1 MINWKIIS
9 HALVGSSHLEQ
20 EKGCEDVIKAITDE
34 NIAVISLADGAG
46 SFSKALE
53 GATIATSKCSKWL
66 LNNFDWAY
74 SAKESEI
81 KHRLLYNTIRN
92 SIKRKA
98 IKEKTRSNE
107 YSSTLLFVAIKD
119 NRYIAGHI
127 GDGVI
132 GVVTKEGENVV
143 LSEPERGE
151 FANNTYFTTS
161 SKISKH
167 FRLHR
172 GTVANISSFFLM
184 SDGSADCLFNQA
196 ENTFAPA
203 ISKFALLLA
212 GSTNEEAEMVNNTLI
227 DVMEQHFRS
236 RTNDDCSF
244 IMLQWTNLK

>member
-1 MINWKIIS
+1 MMNWKIIS
-9 HALVGSSHLEQ
+9 HAMVGTSHLEQ
-20 EKGCEDVIKAITDE
+20 GKGCEDVIKAITTEDF
-34 NIAVISLADGAG
+34 AVMAIADGAG
-46 SFSKALE
+46 SFSKAFE
-53 GATIATSKCSKWL
+53 GATIATEKCSKWL

-81 KHRLLYNTIRN
+81 KYRLLYYTIRK
-92 SIKRKA
+92 SIIRKA
-98 IKEKTRSNE
+98 IKEKSRPKE

-132 GVVTKEGENVV
+132 GIITTEGDNVV

-161 SKISKH
+161 SRISKH

-172 GTVANISSFFLM
+172 GNITNISSFFLM
-184 SDGSADCLFNQA
+184 SDGSADCLYNQVG
-196 ENTFAPA
+196 NTFAPA
-203 ISKFALLLA
+203 ISKFAVSLA
-212 GSTNEEAEMVNNTLI
+212 KASDAEVTQVNDSLK
-227 DVMEQHFRS
+227 DVMEQHFSS

-244 IMLQWTNLK
+244 IMLQWTNVK

>member
-1 MINWKIIS
+1 MP
-9 HALVGSSHLEQ
+9 GSSHLEQ
-20 EKGCEDVIKAITDE
+20 GKGCEDVIKAITEE

-46 SFSKALE
+46 SFSKAVE
-53 GATIATSKCSKWL
+53 GAKTATEKSSKWL

-74 SAKESEI
+74 SAKKSDI
-81 KHRLLYNTIRN
+81 KNRLIYNTIKK
-92 SIKRKA
+92 SLIRKLK
-98 IKEKTRSNE
+98 KEKSKLQE

-119 NRYIAGHI
+119 NKYIAGHI

-132 GVVTKEGENVV
+132 GVTTTEGENVV
-143 LSEPERGE
+143 LSEPDRGE

-172 GTVANISSFFLM
+172 GTIANIGSFFLM
-184 SDGSADCLFNQA
+184 SDGSADCLFNQTD
-196 ENTFAPA
+196 NTFAPA

-212 GSTNEEAEMVNNTLI
+212 GTSIEGVGQVNNALTDL
-227 DVMEQHFRS
+227 MEQHFRS

>member
-1 MINWKIIS
+1 MNWKIIS
-9 HALVGSSHLEQ
+9 HAMVGTSHLEQ
-20 EKGCEDVIKAITDE
+20 GKGCEDVIKSITTEDV
-34 NIAVISLADGAG
+34 AVMALADGAG
-46 SFSKALE
+46 SFSKAFE
-53 GATIATSKCSKWL
+53 GATIATEKCSKWL

-74 SAKESEI
+74 CAKESEI
-81 KHRLLYNTIRN
+81 KNRLLYYTIRK
-92 SIKRKA
+92 SIIRKA
-98 IKEKTRSNE
+98 IKEKSRPEE

-132 GVVTKEGENVV
+132 GIITTEGDNVV

-161 SKISKH
+161 SRISKH

-172 GTVANISSFFLM
+172 GNITNMSSFFLM
-184 SDGSADCLFNQA
+184 SDGSADCLYNQVG
-196 ENTFAPA
+196 NTFAPA

-212 GSTNEEAEMVNNTLI
+212 GSTNEEAEIVNNTLI

>member
-20 EKGCEDVIKAITDE
+20 EKGCEDVIKAITEE

-46 SFSKALE
+46 SFSKAVE
-53 GATIATSKCSKWL
+53 GAKTATEKSSKWL

-74 SAKESEI
+74 SAKKSDI
-81 KHRLLYNTIRN
+81 KNRLIYNTIKK
-92 SIKRKA
+92 SLIRKLK
-98 IKEKTRSNE
+98 KEKSKLQE

-119 NRYIAGHI
+119 NKYIAGHI

-132 GVVTKEGENVV
+132 GVTTTEGENVV
-143 LSEPERGE
+143 LSEPDRGE

-172 GTVANISSFFLM
+172 GTIANIGSFFLM
-184 SDGSADCLFNQA
+184 SDGSADCLFNQTD
-196 ENTFAPA
+196 NTFAPA

-212 GSTNEEAEMVNNTLI
+212 GTSIEGVGQVNNALTDL
-227 DVMEQHFRS
+227 MEQHFRS